1 MVSSPNKV
9 VFPKRFFVVTYY
21 VWEMFLRFG
30 QSVKRMLWKRIGL
43 GNIFN
48 ETSCIMFIR
57 GSGRCGP
64 RCWRHSCHSG
74 AGYSGVQCL
83 NPIKFAIVSLLT
95 PGHDTGTRPGVSLPP
110 TTTNS
115 QGQRWTRQTHE

>member
-1 MVSSPNKV
+1 MVSFPNKV

-21 VWEMFLRFG
+21 VWGNVFT
-30 QSVKRMLWKRIGL
+30 LWTICQKNVMEKDCIREHL
-43 GNIFN
+43 N

-110 TTTNS
+110 TFTNS
-115 QGQRWTRQTHE
+115 QGQRWTGQTHE